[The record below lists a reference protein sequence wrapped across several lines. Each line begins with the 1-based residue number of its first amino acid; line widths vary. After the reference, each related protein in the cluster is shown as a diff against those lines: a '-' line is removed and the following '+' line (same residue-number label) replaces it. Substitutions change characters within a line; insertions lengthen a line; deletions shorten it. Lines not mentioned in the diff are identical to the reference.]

1 MSADRLS
8 REEELEASRQAR
20 RIQSKINTAIDRHL
34 VRCVAPLKVLR
45 SRNVSG
51 TDEGSRYGIELRVEP
66 LVTIADFSDEPARQ
80 IAATL
85 RGWAALL
92 SQAAASLE

>member
-8 REEELEASRQAR
+8 HEEELEASRQAR
-20 RIQSKINTAIDRHL
+20 RIQSTINTATGRQL
-34 VRCVAPLKVLR
+34 VRCVAPLKVLK
-45 SRNVSG
+45 SRNRTG
-51 TDEGSRYGIELRVEP
+51 KGEGVRYGVELRVEP
-66 LVTIADFSDEPARQ
+66 LVTIAEFRDEPARQ

-92 SQAAASLE
+92 TQAAASLE

>member
-1 MSADRLS
+1 MSAHRLS

-20 RIQSKINTAIDRHL
+20 RIQSTINSATGCQL

-45 SRNVSG
+45 SRNVSSP
-51 TDEGSRYGIELRVEP
+51 DEAARYGVELRVEP
-66 LVTIADFSDEPARQ
+66 LVTIADFCDEPARQ

>member
-1 MSADRLS
+1 MSADRLNHD
-8 REEELEASRQAR
+8 EELEASRQAR
-20 RIQSKINTAIDRHL
+20 KIQSSINAATGRHL

-45 SRNVSG
+45 SRGLSKTG
-51 TDEGSRYGIELRVEP
+51 EGARYGVELRVEP
-66 LVTIADFSDEPARQ
+66 LVTIADFRDEPARR